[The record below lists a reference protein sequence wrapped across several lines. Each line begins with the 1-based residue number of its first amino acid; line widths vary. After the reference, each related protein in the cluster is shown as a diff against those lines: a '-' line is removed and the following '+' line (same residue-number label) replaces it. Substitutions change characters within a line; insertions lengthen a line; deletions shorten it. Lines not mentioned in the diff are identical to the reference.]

1 MKGNQRRVEKEVGN
15 CNGKYDRMVNHH
27 FAPLIS
33 RPRGN
38 RACFIQQFIRSPS
51 ILALNTLSPH
61 RSAVH
66 RVYRST
72 QQRPVPSADL
82 QRSFQTSDR
91 TVKHHYRHW
100 TSITVVR
107 PFTKSSIAAVSTN
120 PPKIMHRK
128 LKLIIKWRWHEKRQD
143 SSTRQGTNGS
153 PSWETL
159 ALCRN
164 MLAIWKRQW
173 STVIKTEQRERRGV
187 P

>member
-1 MKGNQRRVEKEVGN
+1 
-15 CNGKYDRMVNHH
+15 MVNHH
-27 FAPLIS
+27 FAPLIL

-51 ILALNTLSPH
+51 ILALNTLSP
-61 RSAVH
+61 RRYAVH

-72 QQRPVPSADL
+72 QQWHGLSADL
-82 QRSFQTSDR
+82 PAIISDRRQNSQTSLQ
-91 TVKHHYRHW
+91 TVYRLNQHHC
-100 TSITVVR
+100 SF
-107 PFTKSSIAAVSTN
+107 PFMESSIAAVSTN
-120 PPKIMHRK
+120 PPNITHRK
-128 LKLIIKWRWHEKRQD
+128 KWRRGTEAAREKGWD

-153 PSWETL
+153 PSCETL

-173 STVIKTEQRERRGV
+173 STVIKTEQRDRRSV